1 MESGYTS
8 NAKQIRDCMFCLV
21 RFDQCKPEEAQV
33 PIDLTL
39 LLHLVCSDAE
49 RYLVVAGGPPLT
61 MFG

>member
-1 MESGYTS
+1 
-8 NAKQIRDCMFCLV
+8 MFCLV